1 MRSWS
6 VKLALLVASLLS
18 PALASAQPG
27 PLGSGHQTGAL
38 DSSGANMG
46 QWERGRMFT
55 PSIDFL
61 QFNSTNRDRF
71 YPSFS
76 YDGGNTFT
84 RDPGAFSGRRD
95 RAHAARVMTAEEFRR
110 QRALDNWRP
119 STGVILVQ
127 GRTEG
132 AAGLTYGVFQDG
144 RWTMAQGDLGQINLD
159 VLRAEAEAR
168 GNLQANLTDG
178 LMARGNAE
186 ARAILVG
193 VNGQT
198 NTGRLGGNLLGADI
212 SASGRADVLAEAQAE
227 GVAALNTSGLRL
239 RGEGELFAGARA
251 RGQIPVGFSLLGV
264 RFGAT
269 GRGQA
274 SAGIGIEG
282 DARAE
287 IANGGI
293 RAGCGVGGCL
303 GVGAG
308 VGVDLEIDASVAIRN
323 IGEFFDGIGS
333 GGGYRQPEDFRPRY
347 VGPGLVSSVNCI
359 GSRCTQ
365 RVSPEYA
372 ERIRQQENDRYSNL
386 SAFFANPRT
395 GSQPGRYSPTQMSD
409 ADRELIRQILAG
421 PRGNAGPASSAG
433 TAGALGR

>member
-1 MRSWS
+1 MRLRNLA
-6 VKLALLVASLLS
+6 LALLITTA
-18 PALASAQPG
+18 PTAAIAQPG
-27 PLGSGHQTGAL
+27 PFGSGHQTGAL

-46 QWERGRMFT
+46 QWERGRMFSPT
-55 PSIDFL
+55 IEFL

-119 STGVILVQ
+119 GTGVILVQ
-127 GRTEG
+127 GQTQG
-132 AAGLTYGVFQDG
+132 ATGLTYGVFQDG

-168 GNLQANLTDG
+168 GSLQANLTDG

-186 ARAILVG
+186 ARAVLVG

-198 NTGRLGGNLLGADI
+198 NTGRIGGNLLGADI
-212 SASGRADVLAEAQAE
+212 AANGRADVLAEASAE

-323 IGEFFDGIGS
+323 VGEFFDGLNS
-333 GGGYRQPEDFRPRY
+333 SGGYRPPEDFRPRY
-347 VGPGLVSSVNCI
+347 VGPGRISTVNCI
-359 GSRCTQ
+359 GSRCVQ
-365 RVSPEYA
+365 IVPFEHA
-372 ERIRQQENDRYSNL
+372 EQIRQQERDRYDL
-386 SAFFANPRT
+386 SSFFANPRT
-395 GSQPGRYSPTQMSD
+395 GSQPGRYSGTTMTD
-409 ADRELIRQILAG
+409 ADRELIRRFLSSN
-421 PRGNAGPASSAG
+421 GNAGPAAG
-433 TAGALGR
+433 AGNAGALGR